1 MKKIGFVDYYI
12 SEWHA
17 NNYTA
22 WIKETCE
29 KSGLN
34 YTVSYVWAGKDI
46 SPVDGKSTDEWC
58 KEFGVEK
65 CESIEKLCEKSDVIL
80 VLAPSNPEMHLRY
93 AEKVLPFGKRTY
105 IDKTFAP
112 DVATSDKIFELAE
125 KYHTPFFSSSALRY
139 ASELDALIGS
149 DKIITTGGGHEFEEY
164 IIHQIE
170 PTVKVL
176 QSRAKSVQV
185 QTQGKQVISKVEFED
200 GKEATML
207 QAQAMPF
214 TMCVEKNGESEY
226 AVIKSDYFRDLLADI
241 LRFFESGIVSFD
253 IAETR
258 EVMRIREALIK
269 AKSCDGKKIVL

>member
-1 MKKIGFVDYYI
+1 MKKIGFIDYYI

-34 YTVSYVWAGKDI
+34 YTVSYVWAEKDI